1 MKIVWLLLFLSLL
14 ACEAL
19 ALTVCEV
26 QQYEPSTGLS
36 PYEGSTVS
44 VTGVITAPAGIFV
57 PSQTSMYLR
66 GLGDD
71 VCGINIFGYGQGVG
85 GLGLGDTVTVSGQ
98 VEEYPPGSGSGKT
111 TEINFADE
119 SGLTNI
125 RRADSAYVEPVV
137 MTTGEV
143 GREENE
149 GKLVRVTGKV
159 VGKAPPEEITLNDG
173 SGRIIIQDFGGVF
186 QGDSTWQS
194 LGWGDEVAIT
204 GIVNQYDP
212 SAPYLSD
219 YRIWPRGS
227 GPPFGDLSVPQC
239 IPDTVT
245 SGAVLEILDTND
257 NEVAIFCPGCPGGD
271 SKVRIKY
278 NGPHASRVQLRIFD
292 GYGREVATLSDYY
305 ILCGMRVYEWDGR
318 NELNERLPIGLYH
331 VVVTAT
337 EPGTGKDSQ
346 TTAPI
351 VIGRRLK

>member
-1 MKIVWLLLFLSLL
+1 MKIVSVLLFLSLL

-36 PYEGSTVS
+36 PYDGSTVT
-44 VTGVITAPAGIFV
+44 VTGVITVPAGIFV

-71 VCGINIFGYGQGVG
+71 VCGINIFTFGPGVG
-85 GLGLGDTVTVSGQ
+85 GLGLGDTVTVTGE
-98 VEEYPPGSGSGKT
+98 VEEYVGGSGAT
-111 TEINFADE
+111 TELIFSE
-119 SGLTNI
+119 SGLSAI
-125 RRADSAYVEPVV
+125 RRADSAYVEPAV

-159 VGKAPPEEITLNDG
+159 VGKEPPDGLTMDDG
-173 SGRIIIQDFGGVF
+173 SGRIEINDFGEVF
-186 QGDSTWQS
+186 HGDSTWQS
-194 LGWGDEVAIT
+194 LGWGDEVTIT

-212 SAPYLSD
+212 SIPYLSD
-219 YRIWPRGS
+219 YQIWPRGL
-227 GPPFGDLSVPQC
+227 GPPYNDLSVPQC
-239 IPDTVT
+239 LPDTVT
-245 SGAVLEILDTND
+245 SWAVLEILDAND
-257 NEVAIFCPGCPGGD
+257 NEVAIFCPECPGGD
-271 SKVRIKY
+271 RQVKIKY

-305 ILCGMRVYEWDGR
+305 ILCGTRVYEWDGR

>member
-1 MKIVWLLLFLSLL
+1 MKIVWVVLILSLL

-36 PYEGSTVS
+36 PYNGSTVT
-44 VTGVITAPAGIFV
+44 VTGVITVPAGIFV

-71 VCGINIFGYGQGVG
+71 VCGINIFTFGPGVG
-85 GLGLGDTVTVSGQ
+85 GLGLGDTVTVTGV
-98 VEEYPPGSGSGKT
+98 VEEYVAASGAT
-111 TEINFADE
+111 TELVFGE
-119 SGLTNI
+119 SGLANV

-137 MTTGEV
+137 MTTGGV

-149 GKLVRVTGKV
+149 GKLVRLTGKV
-159 VGKAPPEEITLNDG
+159 VGKEPPDGITLDDG
-173 SGRIIIQDFGGVF
+173 SGRIEIYDFGGVF

-194 LGWGDEVAIT
+194 LGWGDEVTVT

-212 SAPYLSD
+212 SMPYLSD
-219 YRIWPRGS
+219 YQIWPRGS
-227 GPPFGDLSVPQC
+227 GAPYYDLSVPQC
-239 IPDTVT
+239 IPDTVA
-245 SGAVLEILDTND
+245 SAAALEILDADD
-257 NEVAIFCPGCPGGD
+257 NQVAIFCPGCPGGD
-271 SKVRIKY
+271 SQVRLK
-278 NGPHASRVQLRIFD
+278 NKGPHASRGQLRIFD

-305 ILCGMRVYEWDGR
+305 LLCGTRVYEWDGR

-337 EPGTGKDSQ
+337 DPATGKDSQ